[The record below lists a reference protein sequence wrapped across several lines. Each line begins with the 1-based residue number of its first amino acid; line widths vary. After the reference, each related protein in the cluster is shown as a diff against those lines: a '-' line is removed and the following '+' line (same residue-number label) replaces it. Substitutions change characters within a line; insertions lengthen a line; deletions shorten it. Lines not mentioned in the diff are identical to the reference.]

1 MYIQMNLF
9 AQINPPFTILK
20 TAKLLVNVVVNQP
33 KLVLFSLLLH

>member
-20 TAKLLVNVVVNQP
+20 TAKLLVNVG
-33 KLVLFSLLLH
+33 S